1 MPTPSQSNKVQVT
14 VDSIKVPRI
23 VLGTNRNGQEVY
35 LYFDSDLERV
45 VISGAM
51 GLVYEQTSSSGS
63 KLYALDVT
71 SPSQP

>member
-1 MPTPSQSNKVQVT
+1 MATPTQSNKVQVT
-14 VDSIKVPRI
+14 ADSIKVPRV

-35 LYFDSDLERV
+35 LYFDSELERV
-45 VISGAM
+45 VISGAL